1 MNQRLNHDVHICIC
15 SYVDV
20 LPNINFLVTAEK
32 NKESSF
38 DVSTKLIVKGQAPAI
53 TLDPTLQS
61 EFGLSKTFRV
71 QIKLSP
77 TRPPTQDQLYVI

>member
-1 MNQRLNHDVHICIC
+1 MNL
-15 SYVDV
+15 
-20 LPNINFLVTAEK
+20 LVTAEK
-32 NKESSF
+32 KHTECSF

-61 EFGLSKTFRV
+61 KFGLSKTFRV
-71 QIKLSP
+71 QIKLPP

>member
-1 MNQRLNHDVHICIC
+1 MFLYVNVLQNMNL
-15 SYVDV
+15 
-20 LPNINFLVTAEK
+20 LVTAEK
-32 NKESSF
+32 NKECSF

-71 QIKLSP
+71 QIKLPP